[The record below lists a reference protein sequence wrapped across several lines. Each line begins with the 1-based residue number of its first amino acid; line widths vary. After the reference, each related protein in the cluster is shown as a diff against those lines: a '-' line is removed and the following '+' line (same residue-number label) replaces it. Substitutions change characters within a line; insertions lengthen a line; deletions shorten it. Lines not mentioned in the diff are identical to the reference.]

1 MAMKEDG
8 DDDMDSQFLYLVP
21 EMGDSSEGVIEEFLK
36 RK

>member
-8 DDDMDSQFLYLVP
+8 DDMDSKFLFLVP